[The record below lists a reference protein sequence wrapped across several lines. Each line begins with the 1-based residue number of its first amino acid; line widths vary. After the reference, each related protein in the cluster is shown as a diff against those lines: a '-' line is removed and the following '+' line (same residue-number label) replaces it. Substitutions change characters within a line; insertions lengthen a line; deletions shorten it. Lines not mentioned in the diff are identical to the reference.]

1 MSCPRCSATHIV
13 KNGHTPMG
21 KQNYRCQVCG
31 RQFVADPA
39 SRAHSPTLRRCVLS
53 ALNERISLR
62 GAERVFKV
70 SRQTIARWL
79 EEAAAEVED
88 EFMRVLPPNTLL
100 TLEMD
105 EVWSFISQKKNPS
118 WLWVALDRAT
128 RRVVAWVC
136 GDRSETTAW
145 RLCEA
150 LPEIY
155 RVHSQ
160 IFTDFWSAYSA
171 ILPEEPHSACGKDSG
186 ETSHI
191 ERLNNTLR

>member
-1 MSCPRCSATHIV
+1 
-13 KNGHTPMG
+13 MG

-53 ALNERISLR
+53 ALNERMSLR

-118 WLWVALDRAT
+118 WLWEALDRAT
-128 RRVVAWVC
+128 LRVVAWVC

-191 ERLNNTLR
+191 ERWNITLR

>member
-1 MSCPRCSATHIV
+1 MAAT
-13 KNGHTPMG
+13 
-21 KQNYRCQVCG
+21 KQHYRCQVCG

-39 SRAHSPTLRRCVLS
+39 SRAHSPTLRRCVLA
-53 ALNERISLR
+53 ALNERMSLR

-88 EFMRVLPPNTLL
+88 EFMRVLPLSNTLL

-105 EVWSFISQKKNPS
+105 EVWSFIGQKKKQF

-136 GDRSETTAW
+136 GDRSAHN
-145 RLCEA
+145 RLA
-150 LPEIY
+150 IMGSVARDLPG
-155 RVHSQ
+155 SQ
-160 IFTDFWSAYSA
+160 SQLHRFLVSLLRHYTRRAPQCLW
-171 ILPEEPHSACGKDSG
+171 ERQRGNQPH
-186 ETSHI
+186 
-191 ERLNNTLR
+191 